1 MEGILIRY
9 NYAGD
14 GQVWERAIRRFLDS
28 VDADKRLQ
36 GSFSYMVSRVEEGPG
51 RVHLGRWDSDATL
64 EHLKAQPFFAE
75 FGAAV
80 KGFGGD
86 TLDVT
91 DLLPFAQTHPL
102 ETD

>member
-9 NYAGD
+9 DYDGD
-14 GQVWERAIRRFLDS
+14 EAVWEQTIRGFLAN
-28 VDADKRLQ
+28 VDADERLR
-36 GSFSYMVSRVEEGPG
+36 GRFSYITSRVEEGPG
-51 RVHLGRWDSDATL
+51 RVHLGRWDSDETL
-64 EHLKAQPFFAE
+64 AHLQAQPFFAE

-91 DLLPFAQTHPL
+91 DLLPFAETHPL

>member
-9 NYAGD
+9 DHAGD
-14 GQVWERAIRRFLDS
+14 EEVWEQAIRRFLES
-28 VDADKRLQ
+28 VDADKRLL
-36 GSFSYMVSRVEEGPG
+36 GSFNYTVSRVEGGPG
-51 RVHLGRWDSDATL
+51 RVHLGRWNSDATL
-64 EHLKAQPFFAE
+64 EHLRAQPFFAE

-91 DLLPFAQTHPL
+91 DLLPFAETHPL

>member
-9 NYAGD
+9 AYAGD
-14 GQVWERAIRRFLDS
+14 EEVWEQTIRRFLDN
-28 VDADKRLQ
+28 VNADDRLR
-36 GSFSYMVSRVEEGPG
+36 GRFHYTVSRVEEGPG
-51 RVHLGRWDSDATL
+51 RVRVGRWDSDATL

-80 KGFGGD
+80 KGFGND

-91 DLLPFAQTHPL
+91 DLLPFAETHPL
-102 ETD
+102 ESD